1 MKRKTFIILA
11 AILSAI
17 LLSSCNVQQPNCS
30 SPSEFERVENAS
42 EFETIEYIG
51 NESEFETIEYIGDGY
66 IRVSNNDGKYGILK
80 NGGEV
85 VIEPQYDWI
94 SSVLSENGYRL
105 FRQNDLYGYLNEN
118 GNVVIEPQFEDAN
131 SFRSD
136 GTALIRIGL
145 TFYLI
150 DETGGIVGLAD

>member
-17 LLSSCNVQQPNCS
+17 LLSSCNVHQPNCS
-30 SPSEFERVENAS
+30 SPSESERVENA
-42 EFETIEYIG
+42 
-51 NESEFETIEYIGDGY
+51 SEFETIEYIGDGY

-94 SSVLSENGYRL
+94 SSVLAKNGYRL